1 MVDIAHI
8 AGLVA
13 AGVHPSPVPYADFV
27 TTTTHKTLRGP
38 RGGMIMCKEEY
49 AVQIDKAI
57 FPGTQG
63 GPLMHIIAAKA
74 VCFKEALSP
83 EYKDYIKQVVNN
95 AKALAQGLMDEGID
109 IVSGGTDNHLMLVD
123 LRKVDITGKEAEK
136 LLDEVRIT
144 CNKNTIPFDPKSPF
158 VTSGIR
164 LGTPAVTTRGMR
176 EEDMREIAAI
186 IAATLKDFD
195 GFKKE
200 AVSRVEALTKKYP
213 LYE

>member
-38 RGGMIMCKEEY
+38 RGGMIMCKAEY
-49 AVQIDKAI
+49 AAQIDKAI

-83 EYKDYIKQVVNN
+83 EYKKYIKQVVNN

-164 LGTPAVTTRGMR
+164 LGTPAVTTRGMK

-186 IAATLKDFD
+186 IASTLKDFD
-195 GFKKE
+195 GFKEE
-200 AVSRVEALTKKYP
+200 AVRRVDVLTKKYP